1 MPLTSSFSLGR
12 RIQLQIGGII
22 ALVIVC
28 VTFISYRQTVDA
40 MREEAIEHLR
50 LTTRTRAAFEAQ
62 AFVQAQDNTVA
73 LRAEYLRRLTEMGE
87 TDPQEEF
94 NTWFERYPDGLIRV
108 RPEKDD
114 FKRLPSIYIRA
125 SASLSPELRRQVVA
139 AFRLLREW
147 GPAMTLRYYSAYID
161 LPGLS
166 LIMYSPSVNWGKE
179 ADTTTN
185 NFDYPPVQNSA
196 PDKNPQRKSTWT
208 EVYFDD
214 KANIWMLS
222 IITPMDQTRWVGT
235 ASQDIAVD
243 DLIRRTTNDY
253 APGTYNLVLDAQGRL
268 VAHPKLMENI
278 RKSAGNLDVKSLG
291 DTQLQGFWDVVSK
304 SSTAGEVRHSLDGE
318 NYLGISRIEGPNWY
332 FVTVYPTGL
341 LERRGLDSAR
351 AILIGGALGLVLE
364 LLLLA
369 WIIRRQVEEPLKTL
383 TSAVQSISDG
393 DMHVQIQGGR
403 TDELGHL
410 GNSFMHMTEKL
421 RERDAL
427 LTQSEAFKDT
437 LLQTIPD
444 VVFVKD
450 LKGTFLAANR
460 AFEGVYGHN
469 IDAIRGKT
477 DFDFLP
483 HDRARYFADRDED
496 AMREGVST
504 VSESWQFNQESG
516 KNLLYETIKIPIK
529 GPDGAAIGLLG
540 IGRDIT
546 ARHEAEVALQRL
558 NQELEQRVLLR
569 TDELRQTNAELT
581 TALDI
586 LKQTQKELIQG
597 EKLASLGRMVAGLA
611 HELNTPLG
619 NALTIGS
626 TLADHVR
633 ESKLALEGNQ
643 LKKSELTAFFQ
654 NSADAVDVLER
665 ALHQA
670 NDLIANF
677 KQVSADQLSDR
688 RRVFDLEVTVNETIS
703 TLRPNLRATPFQVE
717 VRVPSGIS
725 VDSYPGYLTQV
736 ISNLVTNAVV
746 HAFDGLDHGTVV
758 IEGFDRG
765 TTVELWVTDDGKGIP
780 EDIRSRIFD
789 PFFTTRMGRGGTGL
803 GLSIVHGVITQGL
816 GGRIHVDYMHTPGTR
831 FVIDFP
837 KRDNRPANVSLHA

>member
-1 MPLTSSFSLGR
+1 
-12 RIQLQIGGII
+12 
-22 ALVIVC
+22 
-28 VTFISYRQTVDA
+28 
-40 MREEAIEHLR
+40 MR
-50 LTTRTRAAFEAQ
+50 
-62 AFVQAQDNTVA
+62 DS
-73 LRAEYLRRLTEMGE
+73 
-87 TDPQEEF
+87 DPQQEF
-94 NTWFERYPDGLIRV
+94 DTWFVRYADGLIRV
-108 RPEKDD
+108 RPEIDD
-114 FKRLPSIYIRA
+114 HKRLPSIYIRA
-125 SASLSPELRRQVVA
+125 SASLSPEMRRQVVA

-161 LPGLS
+161 LPGIS

-179 ADTTTN
+179 ADTSTN

-196 PDKNPQRKSTWT
+196 PDKNPQRKSLWT

-222 IITPMDQTRWVGT
+222 IITPMDQSRWVGT

-243 DLIRRTTNDY
+243 DLILRTTNDY
-253 APGTYNLVLDAQGRL
+253 APGTYNLVFDTQGRL

-291 DTQLQGFWDVVSK
+291 DAQLQGFWEVVSK
-304 SSTAGEVRHSLDGE
+304 TATDGEVRQSPDGQ
-318 NYLGISRIEGPNWY
+318 NYLGISRIQGPNWY
-332 FVTVYPTGL
+332 FVTVYPKAL
-341 LERRGLDSAR
+341 LERHGLDSAQ

-369 WIIRRQVEEPLKTL
+369 WIIRKQVAEPLKAL

-403 TDELGHL
+403 ADELGHL
-410 GNSFMHMTEKL
+410 GSSFMHMTEKL
-421 RERDAL
+421 RARDAL
-427 LTQSEAFKDT
+427 LTRSEAFKDT

-450 LKGTFLAANR
+450 PQGAFLAANR
-460 AFEGVYGHN
+460 AFEGVYGQSVAQ
-469 IDAIRGKT
+469 IYGKT

-483 HDRARYFADRDED
+483 HDRALYFADRDAE
-496 AMREGVST
+496 AMHKGTPT
-504 VSESWQFNQESG
+504 VSESWQH
-516 KNLLYETIKIPIK
+516 NLQTGRTSLYETIKTPIR
-529 GPDGAAIGLLG
+529 GPDGATIGLLG

-546 ARHEAEVALQRL
+546 ARHEAEVALQRM
-558 NQELEQRVLLR
+558 NQELEQRVHHR
-569 TDELRQTNAELT
+569 TDELQQANAELT

-633 ESKLALEGNQ
+633 DSKAALDNNQ

-654 NSADAVDVLER
+654 NSADAVEVLER

-688 RRVFDLEVTVNETIS
+688 RRVFDLETTVKEIVS
-703 TLRPNLRATPFQVE
+703 TLLPNLRATPFQIE
-717 VRVPSGIS
+717 VRVPAGIA

-746 HAFDGLDHGTVV
+746 HAFDGMARGTVV

-765 TTVELWVTDDGKGIP
+765 DLVELWVTDDGNGIP
-780 EDIRSRIFD
+780 EEIRSRIFD

-803 GLSIVHGVITQGL
+803 GLSIVHGVMTQGL
-816 GGRIHVDYMHTPGTR
+816 GGRIQVDYGLTPGTR

-837 KRDNRPANVSLHA
+837 KRDDRPANASVHA